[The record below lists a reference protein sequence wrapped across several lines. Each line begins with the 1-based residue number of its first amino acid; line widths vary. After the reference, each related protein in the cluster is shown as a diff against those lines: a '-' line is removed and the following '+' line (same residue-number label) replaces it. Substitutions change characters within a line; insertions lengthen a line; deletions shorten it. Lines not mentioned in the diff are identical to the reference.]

1 MWKKDEQ
8 DPCSSEQDFLL
19 LPKAAYLWLLCILF
33 SCFFIWRGVY
43 SDDQNHRPRDKQKTC
58 YFFLTEDLVMK
69 DFRIALWESTLKMK
83 ECLLNLQY
91 NNCVFF
97 HQLFNGEEW
106 APLKF
111 NACVQMTH
119 ESRDKNI
126 SILRTTFW
134 KSPWGYPS
142 VLIAKTC
149 AGILSNENLR
159 WKGPYLS
166 YLKNDFRRLV
176 FSFIYWLFELSN
188 SW

>member
-1 MWKKDEQ
+1 MTT
-8 DPCSSEQDFLL
+8 
-19 LPKAAYLWLLCILF
+19 AAGSDKFEID
-33 SCFFIWRGVY
+33 Y
-43 SDDQNHRPRDKQKTC
+43 S
-58 YFFLTEDLVMK
+58 FLTEDLSTG
-69 DFRIALWESTLKMK
+69 DFRIVLWESTLKMK
-83 ECLLNLQY
+83 ECLLNLQ
-91 NNCVFF
+91 NDNSGVFSTSSSTVRK
-97 HQLFNGEEW
+97 QV
-106 APLKF
+106 PLKF

-119 ESRDKNI
+119 ESGDKNI

-134 KSPWGYPS
+134 KSPWDYPS

-166 YLKNDFRRLV
+166 YLKNDFRRLI

>member
-1 MWKKDEQ
+1 MIKGERAPFPREQ
-8 DPCSSEQDFLL
+8 KFLL
-19 LPKAAYLWLLCILF
+19 FLRQKHLSLLHAFLHCL
-33 SCFFIWRGVY
+33 FIWGGRC
-43 SDDQNHRPRDKQKTC
+43 SDDHSCRPSDKSEIC
-58 YFFLTEDLVMK
+58 YSFLTEDLSMG
-69 DFRIALWESTLKMK
+69 DFKIVLWESTLKMK
-83 ECLLNLQY
+83 ECLLNLQDDNY
-91 NNCVFF
+91 AFSTSSSTVRK
-97 HQLFNGEEW
+97 W
-106 APLKF
+106 VPLKF

-119 ESRDKNI
+119 ESGDKNI

-149 AGILSNENLR
+149 AGRLSNENLR

-188 SW
+188 SS

>member
-1 MWKKDEQ
+1 MNRIPYFFLRQKH
-8 DPCSSEQDFLL
+8 LL
-19 LPKAAYLWLLCILF
+19 LLHVSPH
-33 SCFFIWRGVY
+33 CFFIWGGVC
-43 SDDQNHRPRDKQKTC
+43 SDDHSHRSRDKSKTC
-58 YFFLTEDLVMK
+58 YPFLTEDLDIE
-69 DFRIALWESTLKMK
+69 DFSTVLWDSTLKMK
-83 ECLLNLQY
+83 ECLLNLQCDNY
-91 NNCVFF
+91 VFSTSSTAVRK
-97 HQLFNGEEW
+97 W
-106 APLKF
+106 VPLKF

-119 ESRDKNI
+119 ESGDKNL

-176 FSFIYWLFELSN
+176 FSSIYWLFELSN

>member
-1 MWKKDEQ
+1 MSYWIE
-8 DPCSSEQDFLL
+8 FLIFFKAEHL
-19 LPKAAYLWLLCILF
+19 RLPYFASLPFYWGGAH
-33 SCFFIWRGVY
+33 
-43 SDDQNHRPRDKQKTC
+43 SDNQSHRSRDKFKTC
-58 YFFLTEDLVMK
+58 YSFLTEYLVTK
-69 DFRIALWESTLKMK
+69 DFRIVLGESTLKMK

-91 NNCVFF
+91 NNYVFPTSSSTVRK
-97 HQLFNGEEW
+97 W

-111 NACVQMTH
+111 SACVHMTH
-119 ESRDKNI
+119 ESGDKNI

-159 WKGPYLS
+159 WKGLYLS
-166 YLKNDFRRLV
+166 YLKNHFRRLV

-188 SW
+188 SG